1 MNLSVTLAKHLNGV
15 FFGGNWTSSN
25 LKDQLSNVTLK
36 EASFKVEKCNTIL
49 ALTYHISYYIAG
61 VLEVF
66 KNKPLIIKDKYSY
79 DHPKLKSED
88 EWQNMLNEI
97 WSNTESL
104 IKHIEQLTNE
114 ELWQDFTDAKY
125 GSYYSN
131 ITGIIE
137 HTHYHLGQI
146 VLLKKLIKNPS

>member
-1 MNLSVTLAKHLNGV
+1 MSLSTALANHLRAV

-25 LKDQLSNVTLK
+25 LKDQLSNVTLDV
-36 EASFKVEKCNTIL
+36 ASVKVQECNTIL
-49 ALTYHISYYIAG
+49 ALTYHISYYISG

-66 KNKPLIIKDKYSY
+66 KNKPLVIKDQYSY
-79 DHPKLKSED
+79 NYPNITTET
-88 EWQNMLNEI
+88 EWQTMLDTVWTDVEI
-97 WSNTESL
+97 LATS
-104 IKHIEQLTNE
+104 IEQLKE
-114 ELWQDFTDAKY
+114 EQLWQDFTDAKY

-146 VLLKKLIKNPS
+146 SLLKKLIKNPS